1 MRTLILSIFSLSIA
15 IMARGESNQV
25 YYHDGY
31 TYSNSDMI
39 NLLGLKKF
47 LVVDLQVY
55 AGELQRTLDKVE
67 LAIEQMDME
76 VQQMEESRVG
86 RVFSGIKQFSLLR
99 HLHLDWPQWLRFMRK
114 EVASA
119 WQKHAQ
125 ELRPYLP
132 SKVDFMEA
140 CKAIYILI
148 DVYGLSVGD
157 FSRGLIN
164 GKQYKSKR
172 FGAMDCFALARH
184 GFERRY
190 FDLAEAWFEAIALTS
205 DNDDINRVLGYS
217 WALVLQLYAR
227 NLLNMNKKE
236 LALTVLQRVS
246 TLGIDDQSI
255 LRQLELLERGD
266 LKPTQGTRQLKMIN
280 FEHYV
285 RGCRGLFDPPEG
297 LSCHYDFHTHPLL
310 RLAPFK
316 VEPLSQDPYIAM
328 YHDVIYDSE
337 IEELKDNAF
346 PDMERSKVYTY
357 SDEDS
362 KNTGRTSMSA
372 FQTDHQYRAVTKVN
386 RRVMHMTG
394 FEVLAD
400 GSSDELLVLN
410 YATAAQYLT
419 HSDYFGPQYSEYIQ
433 RGDRIATVLFYLND
447 VEQGGKTV
455 FPRLGIFRSPM
466 KGSAVV
472 FYNMNSSLQGDPRT
486 EHGGCP
492 VLVGTKWAA
501 TKWIYSAEQMFRWP
515 CVNPK

>member
-1 MRTLILSIFSLSIA
+1 M
-15 IMARGESNQV
+15 G
-25 YYHDGY
+25 
-31 TYSNSDMI
+31 
-39 NLLGLKKF
+39 
-47 LVVDLQVY
+47 
-55 AGELQRTLDKVE
+55 
-67 LAIEQMDME
+67 ME
-76 VQQMEESRVG
+76 VQQLEESFVG
-86 RVFSGIKQFSLLR
+86 RVFSGIKQFAHLR

-132 SKVDFMEA
+132 SKIDFVEA

-157 FSRGLIN
+157 FSHGLIN

-205 DNDDINRVLGYS
+205 DNDEITRVLGYS
-217 WALVLQLYAR
+217 CDLVLQLYAR
-227 NLLNMNKKE
+227 NLLNMNKKK
-236 LALTVLQRVS
+236 LALTVLQRAS

-285 RGCRGLFDPPEG
+285 RGW
-297 LSCHYDFHTHPLL
+297 
-310 RLAPFK
+310 LAPFK

-337 IEELKDNAF
+337 IEELKRNAF

-362 KNTGRTSMSA
+362 KTTGRSSMGA
-372 FQTDHQYRAVTKVN
+372 FQTDHQYKAVTKVN

-394 FEVLAD
+394 FEVFAD

-410 YATAAQYLT
+410 YATAAQY
-419 HSDYFGPQYSEYIQ
+419 
-433 RGDRIATVLFYLND
+433 
-447 VEQGGKTV
+447 
-455 FPRLGIFRSPM
+455 
-466 KGSAVV
+466 
-472 FYNMNSSLQGDPRT
+472 
-486 EHGGCP
+486 
-492 VLVGTKWAA
+492 
-501 TKWIYSAEQMFRWP
+501 
-515 CVNPK
+515 